1 MKAIVFGGA
10 GFLGSHVS
18 DKLTEAGHDVTIF
31 DKSES
36 PYLKEGQKLIIG
48 DIMNEETVFDA
59 VKGNDVLFNF
69 SGIADIE
76 ENSRNPLEAV
86 KVNIVGNSILL
97 EAARKLNLKRFV
109 FASSVYVFSKA
120 GMIYRSTKR
129 ACEDI
134 IEDYTRIFGLEHTIL
149 RYGSLYGPRA
159 NQGNSIYNYIKQAVE
174 DRKVVCSGLPDDMR
188 EYIHVEDAAKATVDI
203 LKPEYANESI
213 ILTGKQALRVKDL
226 MKMID
231 EILGGIEVEYKGNS
245 NPLHYSMTPYSF
257 SPKMGKKLV
266 SNLYIDIG
274 QGILNCIEELYL
286 NLNNSTKKN
295 NSHS

>member
-1 MKAIVFGGA
+1 MKAIVFGGS

-18 DKLTEAGHDVTIF
+18 DKLTEAGHNVTIF

-36 PYLKEGQKLIIG
+36 PYLKKGQKLIIG
-48 DIMNEETVFDA
+48 DIMNEGAVFDA

-76 ENSRNPLEAV
+76 ENSRKPLEAV

-97 EAARKLNLKRFV
+97 EAARKFNLKRFV
-109 FASSVYVFSKA
+109 FASSAYVFSKA

-134 IEDYTRIFGLEHTIL
+134 IEDYMQIFGIEYTIL

-159 NQGNSIYNYIKQAVE
+159 NEGNSIYNYIKQAVE

-188 EYIHVEDAAKATVDI
+188 EYIHAEDAARVTVEI

-213 ILTGKQALRVKDL
+213 ILTGRQALRVKDL
-226 MKMID
+226 MKIID

-245 NPLHYSMTPYSF
+245 NPFHYSMTPYSF

-266 SNLYIDIG
+266 SNLYIDMG
-274 QGILNCIEELYL
+274 QGILNCIEELHFK
-286 NLNNSTKKN
+286 LNNSTKKN